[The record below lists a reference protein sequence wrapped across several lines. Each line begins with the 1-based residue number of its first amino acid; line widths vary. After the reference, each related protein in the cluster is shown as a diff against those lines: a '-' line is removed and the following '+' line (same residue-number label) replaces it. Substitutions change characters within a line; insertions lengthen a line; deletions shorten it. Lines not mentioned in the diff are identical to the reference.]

1 MTMKLWQL
9 LEDRDSAAR
18 LFNSTQRALSEVLG
32 DEGVGLYAWYR
43 GHTKSHGT
51 EILFV
56 AGKEACLDWGQGW
69 PEHEIH
75 QYDGI
80 VIIPKSAN
88 ADPES
93 YAPRDLIV
101 ARLYPCIVNT
111 RNYAAALAWLKE
123 HEL

>member
-1 MTMKLWQL
+1 MKLWQL
-9 LEDRDSAAR
+9 LEERDRAEQVFNAAK
-18 LFNSTQRALSEVLG
+18 RALSEVLG

-56 AGKEACLDWGQGW
+56 GGKQACLDWSQGW
-69 PEHEIH
+69 VDHQIH
-75 QYDGI
+75 RYDGV

-88 ADPES
+88 ADPDS
-93 YAPRDLIV
+93 YAPRELIQ

-111 RNYAAALAWLKE
+111 PNYAAAIAWLKE
-123 HEL
+123 NES

>member
-1 MTMKLWQL
+1 MTTKLWQL
-9 LEDRDSAAR
+9 LEERDHAWAAAKAA
-18 LFNSTQRALSEVLG
+18 SHALMEVLG

-56 AGKEACLDWGQGW
+56 GGKEACLDWVNTW

-75 QYDGI
+75 QYDGT
-80 VIIPKSAN
+80 VIIPISAQ
-88 ADPES
+88 ADPKS
-93 YAPRDLIV
+93 YAPRELIV

-111 RNYAAALAWLKE
+111 PNYAAALAWLKE
-123 HEL
+123 HDA